1 MVPILIL
8 ISNHTTANSQQLEV
22 ELDWGVGWDGLEMGW
37 EWGQK
42 WDGNGLGMDYEWI
55 G

>member
-1 MVPILIL
+1 MVPIPSL

-22 ELDWGVGWDGLEMGW
+22 GMGWEVGWDGLEMGW

-42 WDGNGLGMDYEWI
+42 WDGNGLGMD
-55 G
+55 